1 MRRHVGVMVAGSC
14 PRASAFHTGS
24 ELDLSIDRPAGA
36 RTRDSDRRSEAP
48 GARTRDPEPMC
59 IDRSCAT
66 AATELATRHAALE
79 DALDALDRGDP
90 DADPIA
96 AIDCALAV
104 QAAEAVVERRLS
116 APVPLA

>member
-1 MRRHVGVMVAGSC
+1 
-14 PRASAFHTGS
+14 
-24 ELDLSIDRPAGA
+24 
-36 RTRDSDRRSEAP
+36 
-48 GARTRDPEPMC
+48 MC
-59 IDRSCAT
+59 IDRSCAG
-66 AATELATRHAALE
+66 AATELAARRAALE